1 MRITATIRVV
11 SVAYW
16 LLVTFLLL
24 APDPLALL
32 GITRG
37 PGPPGG
43 RMEHFLLFWVLAFL
57 VCASRP
63 PLRWGPLACLLVGYA
78 LLTETLQVFVPTR
91 TVELL
96 DYAENLLGLAA
107 GWGLW
112 GLIQTR
118 FVGPASTPGGSAEG
132 AEPPPAG
139 PSREGRV
146 EDPD

>member
-1 MRITATIRVV
+1 MRITAAIRVV

-16 LLVTFLLL
+16 LLLTVLLL
-24 APDPLALL
+24 APDPLALF
-32 GITRG
+32 GITRV

-43 RMEHFLLFWVLAFL
+43 RMEHLLLFGVLAFL

-63 PLRWGPLACLLVGYA
+63 PLRWGPLAGLLVGYA
-78 LLTETLQVFVPTR
+78 LLTETLQVLVPTR

-107 GWGLW
+107 GWWLW

-118 FVGPASTPGGSAEG
+118 FVRPTSTPGGSAEG
-132 AEPPPAG
+132 AELPTARANRKRRG
-139 PSREGRV
+139 
-146 EDPD
+146 EDQD

>member
-1 MRITATIRVV
+1 LRITATIRVV

-16 LLVTFLLL
+16 LLLTVLLL

-32 GITRG
+32 GITRV
-37 PGPPGG
+37 PGPPAG
-43 RMEHFLLFWVLAFL
+43 RMEHLLLFGVLAFL
-57 VCASRP
+57 ACASRP
-63 PLRWGPLACLLVGYA
+63 PLRWGPLAGLLVGYA
-78 LLTETLQVFVPTR
+78 VLTETLQVFVPTR

-118 FVGPASTPGGSAEG
+118 FVRPTSTSGGSAEA
-132 AEPPPAG
+132 AEPPCVRPR
-139 PSREGRV
+139 REGPG